1 MKSGKY
7 MAPFALGLMLS
18 AAVSSGDASAATTP
32 NSYGSVAQADTA
44 YAEALHDSTMMNS
57 QLRDQM
63 DIVMESQTHGSQTAG
78 SMSHDRETEMMSTM
92 SRMTGVSP
100 EEIEKM
106 HQTGLSWEQVAQELG
121 LNMRGKIDHAMV
133 GGGRR
138 QDVNR
143 TGYMQTGS
151 QGVHNVGINPGAN
164 GSMGGTSGHFAI
176 NNPRSSRS
184 MLAQSPGDR
193 LSPISPEISVGARG
207 QMAVADNSGNMQGY
221 RQSAGISD
229 DEMNAA
235 TMRNPR
241 DGSVIGHGMEASSS
255 VGSKSGSMMSGAGGL
270 GNGMPDGHGAR
281 GGDMDGMGGSSG
293 GMGSS
298 DSGMGGQGGSSGSSG
313 GGMGSSGSSGG
324 GMGGHGGSGGSGGG
338 GGMM

>member
-1 MKSGKY
+1 
-7 MAPFALGLMLS
+7 
-18 AAVSSGDASAATTP
+18 
-32 NSYGSVAQADTA
+32 
-44 YAEALHDSTMMNS
+44 
-57 QLRDQM
+57 
-63 DIVMESQTHGSQTAG
+63 
-78 SMSHDRETEMMSTM
+78 
-92 SRMTGVSP
+92 
-100 EEIEKM
+100 
-106 HQTGLSWEQVAQELG
+106 
-121 LNMRGKIDHAMV
+121 
-133 GGGRR
+133 
-138 QDVNR
+138 VNR

-151 QGVHNVGINPGAN
+151 QGAHNVGINPGAK
-164 GSMGGTSGHFAI
+164 GSMGGASGHFAN
-176 NNPRSSRS
+176 NNPKSSRS

-193 LSPISPEISVGARG
+193 LSPISPEINAGARG

-270 GNGMPDGHGAR
+270 GNGMPDGHGSR

-298 DSGMGGQGGSSGSSG
+298 DSGMGAQGGSSGSSG